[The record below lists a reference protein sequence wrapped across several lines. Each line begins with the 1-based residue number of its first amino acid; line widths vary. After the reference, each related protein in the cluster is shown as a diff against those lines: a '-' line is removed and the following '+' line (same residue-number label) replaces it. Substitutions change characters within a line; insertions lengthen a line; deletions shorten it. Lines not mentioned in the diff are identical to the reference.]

1 MKSNLKTYRITSII
15 LMICCAGMLINSR
28 YQKGRTADIIDQYFD
43 LQMEYDKLFDGI
55 QELEV
60 YSHRLEEQVDRLIL
74 NMSPADLIEL
84 DSIDPAAE

>member
-28 YQKGRTADIIDQYFD
+28 YQKTRTADIIDQYFD
-43 LQMEYDKLFDGI
+43 LQMEYDKIYDNV

-60 YSHRLEEQVDRLIL
+60 YSNRLEEQIDIL
-74 NMSPADLIEL
+74 SSFLSDTEYDI
-84 DSIDPAAE
+84 DSTTSGK